1 MLHSLAND
9 WIFSTELWPTET
21 KNRLNSSA
29 TVLLSLLKIR
39 WDVHHSKGQKPFKVL
54 LLFYVTTPVH
64 CMCPHH
70 ISRGTHFIIKTGV
83 FYWKIHLS

>member
-39 WDVHHSKGQKPFKVL
+39 WDLDFLGIIWRIAFQILFVL
-54 LLFYVTTPVH
+54 PGFL
-64 CMCPHH
+64 
-70 ISRGTHFIIKTGV
+70 
-83 FYWKIHLS
+83 

>member
-39 WDVHHSKGQKPFKVL
+39 WDVDFLG
-54 LLFYVTTPVH
+54 
-64 CMCPHH
+64 
-70 ISRGTHFIIKTGV
+70 IILG
-83 FYWKIHLS
+83 II